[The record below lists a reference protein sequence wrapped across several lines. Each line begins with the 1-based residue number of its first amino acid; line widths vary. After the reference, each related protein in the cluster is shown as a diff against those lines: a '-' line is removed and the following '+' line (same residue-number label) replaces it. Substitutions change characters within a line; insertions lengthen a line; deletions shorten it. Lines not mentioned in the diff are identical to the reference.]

1 MRHAPLDAVL
11 FSNFATLLE
20 RFVKV
25 FFNRKNVRHVRH
37 KTSIFKM
44 MIQAAVIKIN
54 RSARRQAIVCHDH
67 FGMAKTRLPFKNA
80 HAVFRRY
87 VVKRTHHA
95 VNRLFIRNPMRND
108 SDVDAAL

>member
-54 RSARRQAIVCHDH
+54 RSAHRQAIVCHDH
-67 FGMAKTRLPFKNA
+67 FGMAKTRLRGKSAF
-80 HAVFRRY
+80 Y
-87 VVKRTHHA
+87 Q
-95 VNRLFIRNPMRND
+95 
-108 SDVDAAL
+108 